1 MKKIIVTTFILCVS
15 IISYAQRDF
24 SSFSPKDLPE
34 VITEQMTLD
43 QATEKKLNKSYVK
56 LQENVINTMI
66 LSKQSEDVDKATI
79 KKEIGDIR
87 TKHLKKIKEL
97 LNEKDYS
104 TYNSFIMMD
113 RKERQEYVL
122 QLKLK
127 LTPDQK
133 EKFEAINASNEQ
145 VIAKIRKEHRGD
157 REGMREALKPIMKQ
171 QYQMYAQFLTEEQME
186 ILQSSRKGRKSKE
199 QK

>member
-1 MKKIIVTTFILCVS
+1 MKKFIVTAFILCVS
-15 IISYAQRDF
+15 IIGYAQRGF
-24 SSFSPKDLPE
+24 SSFSPKELPE

-43 QATEKKLNKSYVK
+43 KDTEKKLNKSYIK
-56 LQENVINTMI
+56 LQEDVINTMI
-66 LSKQSEDVDKATI
+66 LAKQEGEVDKATI

-87 TKHLKKIKEL
+87 AKHLKKAKGL
-97 LNEKDYS
+97 LDEKDYS
-104 TYNSFIMMD
+104 TYSSFVLME
-113 RKERQEYVL
+113 RKERQEYIV

-133 EKFEAINASNEQ
+133 EKFDAINASNEQ

-157 REGMREALKPIMKQ
+157 REGMKEALMPIMKQ

-186 ILQSSRKGRKSKE
+186 ILKSLRKMKKGRE
-199 QK
+199 QR